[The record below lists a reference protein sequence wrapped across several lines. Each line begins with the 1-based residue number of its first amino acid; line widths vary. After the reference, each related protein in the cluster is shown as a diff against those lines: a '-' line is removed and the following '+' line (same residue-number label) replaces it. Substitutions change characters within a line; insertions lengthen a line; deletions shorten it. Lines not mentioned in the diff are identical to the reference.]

1 MQIYLWGQQDLQKQ
15 GQNLS
20 LLKGLFHAGP
30 TGERA
35 SKPGKRKAWSFKV
48 LLSHETMAW
57 FKTGKGV
64 HQGCILSS
72 CLFNLY
78 VEYIR

>member
-1 MQIYLWGQQDLQKQ
+1 MYLWGQQVLQKQ
-15 GQNLS
+15 GHNLS
-20 LLKGLFHAGP
+20 PLKGLFHASP

-35 SKPGKRKAWSFKV
+35 SKPGKRKVWSFKV
-48 LLSHETMAW
+48 LSHETMDW

-64 HQGCILSS
+64 CQGCILSP

-78 VEYIR
+78 AEYTR